1 MRTCL
6 FIDCRE
12 VGDGELPLPLLQQQS
27 HCQVA
32 TVDVRVDPCTME
44 QFPQT
49 RRQIKW
55 FKLFNYEF
63 GSNIWSHRISI
74 WKCDWIWIWVNPTSH
89 FAYSIKIDNV
99 DLNVKY
105 EHLQFCQWATALCNA
120 AINIIID
127 GRKLACAHTQNGF
140 SYNIYMRRFGHKF
153 YCEVCMWT
161 SMQECVFRNCVYF
174 SATLTN
180 GNAINWSVWL

>member
-74 WKCDWIWIWVNPTSH
+74 RKCDGIRIWVNPTSH

-120 AINIIID
+120 AINILMAVNLHVLILKMGFRIIFI
-127 GRKLACAHTQNGF
+127 CADSVTNF
-140 SYNIYMRRFGHKF
+140 TAKYV
-153 YCEVCMWT
+153 CEPQCK
-161 SMQECVFRNCVYF
+161 CVFRNCVYF